1 MKPDAMAPP
10 VRPAARAARAPKA
23 TRGPRGPRAEG
34 DSRAEIL
41 AAARALFAQRGFRAT
56 TTRQV
61 AERAGVD
68 IALIHHFFGTKAGL
82 FEAAIDVQRIGG
94 QLHTALTAPPGGDVA
109 EAVARL
115 YLDRLFAH
123 DLDTFTAV
131 LRTVVGGDEELPWLR
146 GLFADRMLGVARQAF
161 GPGSELR
168 AEIVAAQMVGLLVLR
183 YILQVEPIASAS
195 TDEIVERLAPGLRAV
210 MQTEAGE

>member
-1 MKPDAMAPP
+1 MKQQT
-10 VRPAARAARAPKA
+10 VIPATAKPARASKVP
-23 TRGPRGPRAEG
+23 RGPRGPRGEG
-34 DSRAEIL
+34 DSRADIL
-41 AAARALFAQRGFRAT
+41 ASARALFAQRGFRAT

-68 IALIHHFFGTKAGL
+68 VALIHHFFGTKAGL

-94 QLHTALTAPPGGDVA
+94 QLQAALTAPPGGDVA

-115 YLDRLFAH
+115 YLERLFAH

-131 LRTVVGGDEELPWLR
+131 LRTVVSGDEELPWLR

-161 GPGSELR
+161 GAGSELR

-195 TDEIVERLAPGLRAV
+195 TDEVVARLTPALRAM
-210 MQTEAGE
+210 MQTEASE